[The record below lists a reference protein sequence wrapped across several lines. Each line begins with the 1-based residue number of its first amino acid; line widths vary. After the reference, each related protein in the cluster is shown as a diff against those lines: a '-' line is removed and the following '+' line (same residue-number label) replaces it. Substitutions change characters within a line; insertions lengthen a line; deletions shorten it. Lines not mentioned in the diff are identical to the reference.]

1 MPPLS
6 PSQTWSIAPKARLI
20 PAATHRLELI
30 EALRGFA
37 LFGVLLVNLRSFSL
51 FEFMGSADGALLPTA
66 ERRDGP
72 FSRALQPMRLLPR
85 RLLGIARGVAR
96 PPPGC
101 GTAEGL
107 LEPAA
112 ESAEALEAGLV
123 RDHRQW

>member
-6 PSQTWSIAPKARLI
+6 PSQTWSIAPKARSI

-72 FSRALQPMRLLPR
+72 FSRALQPMRLLPPQTPRHRPR
-85 RLLGIARGVAR
+85 RCTPATGMRYSRRTA
-96 PPPGC
+96 
-101 GTAEGL
+101 GTSG
-107 LEPAA
+107 
-112 ESAEALEAGLV
+112 
-123 RDHRQW
+123 